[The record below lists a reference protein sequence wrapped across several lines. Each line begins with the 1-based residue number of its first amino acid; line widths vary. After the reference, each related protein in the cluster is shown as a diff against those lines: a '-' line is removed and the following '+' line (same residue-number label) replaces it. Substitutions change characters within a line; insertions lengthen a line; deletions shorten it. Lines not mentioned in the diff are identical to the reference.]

1 MKSSKEKTD
10 KPEIINSLCWL
21 RRQSRNDEPFK
32 TQHAHVQAF
41 TLIELLVVI
50 AIIAIL
56 AGMLL
61 PALSK
66 AKAQAQSITC
76 LNQFKQVSTL
86 NSLYVDDY
94 KYYVY
99 GGSKIWFDTLLR
111 PYMTGTFN
119 ARKYP
124 WTLITC
130 PSQKFSS
137 TEEANGYNVYGDGTC
152 CVFIGYGY
160 NYYIYKDNYGGANP
174 IKIDRKASQTVLF
187 ADNYGWFAYPFY
199 GMGASKAGNTRY
211 IFYRVNYTP
220 DESTSSV
227 GVYGVH
233 GKGMNA
239 VYLDGHA
246 AWRNNPLDI
255 NTEVLNWN

>member
-1 MKSSKEKTD
+1 MKISKRKTD
-10 KPEIINSLCWL
+10 KPASIYSLRGVCG
-21 RRQSRNDEPFK
+21 QGITTGQIKS
-32 TQHAHVQAF
+32 QHPYGQLF

-56 AGMLL
+56 AAMLL

-66 AKAQAQSITC
+66 ARAQAQSITC
-76 LNQFKQVSTL
+76 LNQMKQVYTL
-86 NSLYVDDY
+86 NAFYVDDY
-94 KYYVY
+94 RYYLY
-99 GGSKIWFDTLLR
+99 SNKSWFDTLLR

-124 WTLITC
+124 WNLLIC

-160 NYYIYKDNYGGANP
+160 NYSINKDHYGGANP
-174 IKIDRKASQTVLF
+174 NKIDRKASQTVLF

-199 GMGASKAGNTRY
+199 GMGTSKAGNTRY
-211 IFYRVNYTP
+211 IFYRVYYNP

-227 GVYGVH
+227 GIYGVH
-233 GKGMNA
+233 GRGMNA

-246 AWRNNPLDI
+246 AWRNDPLDI
-255 NTEVLNWN
+255 NKEVLNWN